1 MNPDINTSTGTNT
14 NTNTA
19 QMPVPTSTGAF
30 CLLASLAP
38 DPLHLDHSCPA
49 APWPPT
55 ACCSVSL
62 LPQALLH
69 PEDLCIWPFLKAELS
84 WSFKEL
90 GRSMFI
96 VCFWK
101 KNQKAKVEEKEE
113 EEKKE
118 EKRKERRQRRRRRT
132 QEGMGSEELRSIPL
146 DLSLP
151 E

>member
-49 APWPPT
+49 APGPPT

-69 PEDLCIWPFLKAELS
+69 PEDLCIWPSLKAELS
-84 WSFKEL
+84 WSFQGTRQVNVYCLFLEEPESEG
-90 GRSMFI
+90 GREGGGREEGR
-96 VCFWK
+96 
-101 KNQKAKVEEKEE
+101 EEKRKKAEE
-113 EEKKE
+113 EEKDPRGDGE
-118 EKRKERRQRRRRRT
+118 
-132 QEGMGSEELRSIPL
+132 
-146 DLSLP
+146 
-151 E
+151 